1 MTFNEILNQDRLIT
15 YFKTLIK
22 TKKIAKTYIIEGKKG
37 LGKKS
42 IIDAFL
48 LEFFCERDIKP
59 CGECH
64 SCKMILKNTD
74 LDIINI
80 DLDGF
85 KSIGISAIKT
95 KLNETILLKP
105 KNHTHKVYIISNA
118 DKLTIEA
125 QNSILKTIEEAPSY
139 AIIFLLVQNKD
150 LLLDTIKSR
159 AIKLNMNFLSEIKV
173 REYLSS
179 KNLEIEEDLLEYARG
194 NVGLVLD
201 FIKDKDKK
209 EEFNKNI
216 KFLIN
221 IKHLKMIEVL
231 DFIKEF
237 KEDNDSLYEFINLI
251 RMWYRDLLL
260 LKMKDDKKVLI
271 FKSKYRIL
279 KELRKQYSYFFIN
292 KILKFCLEAEQRI
305 NSNTNVKMNIRYLL
319 DGIRGE

>member
-64 SCKMILKNTD
+64 SCKMLLKNTD